1 MYHPSKFRKDYT
13 SIDFDKAVTGHPL
26 EKKTKLICAKIFN
39 FYRHSKPTK
48 SVCKHILNI
57 TDNISYISTFGE
69 A

>member
-26 EKKTKLICAKIFN
+26 EKKRKLICAKILN

-48 SVCKHILNI
+48 RQSLQAQIKYHR
-57 TDNISYISTFGE
+57 
-69 A
+69 